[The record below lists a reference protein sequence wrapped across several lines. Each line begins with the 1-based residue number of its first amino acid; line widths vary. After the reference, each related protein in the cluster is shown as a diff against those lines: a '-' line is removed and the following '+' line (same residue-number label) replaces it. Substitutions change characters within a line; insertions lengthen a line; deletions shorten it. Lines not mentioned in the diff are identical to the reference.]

1 LAVLINANA
10 EGYTYNGSGL
20 PTFANVSFA
29 YWWYRDTTAVQG
41 PWCFFGSSPYIGGYN
56 FSGEG
61 SNFEHFSSQGTH
73 VFRTIPTATWTFNA
87 VTINGS
93 TRTSYYAN
101 EGGTTLTST
110 SAGAWSS
117 SSAQFTE
124 FSLGFVN
131 YFGDSS
137 RGKLGHFRWW
147 GATLSQSELEA
158 ELVSA
163 TAVRTS
169 NLAGEYRFA
178 NGALTTDS
186 SGNSRTL
193 TVYPSS
199 SPTFSADPTFPAA
212 GGRRTDRLVRPRGG
226 LINSTFY

>member
-1 LAVLINANA
+1 MAVLIDAGN
-10 EGYTYNGSGL
+10 EGYNFSGAGL
-20 PTFANVSFA
+20 PTFGTFTLS

-41 PWCFFGSSPYIGGYN
+41 MWALFSASPYVGGYN
-56 FSGEG
+56 FSGSG
-61 SNFEHFSSQGTH
+61 SDFEHFSSQGTH
-73 VFRTIPTATWTFNA
+73 VFRTAPTLTWMFCAIA
-87 VTINGS
+87 VNGS

-101 EGGTTLTST
+101 EGGTTLTAV

-117 SSAQFTE
+117 TTDQITE
-124 FSLGFVN
+124 TSIGYVN

-137 RGKLGHFRWW
+137 RGKIAHFRLW

-169 NLAGEYRFA
+169 NLAWEYRFA
-178 NGALTTDS
+178 NGAMTTDS
-186 SGNSRTL
+186 SGNGRTL
-193 TVYPSS
+193 GTAGAPA
-199 SPTFSADPTFPAA
+199 FSADPTFPTA
-212 GGRRTDRLVRPRGG
+212 GGRHADRLIRPRGG